1 MKTQSIQKIIFMLL
15 AASSNNL
22 YAGGCE
28 ADSGE
33 VIVDNTATS
42 SVVAIGAN
50 LGFRCDDRGS
60 TAIDDGYGGNAI
72 NISDFKVIQSG
83 TGTNSD
89 DLQVF
94 IGKSDSTISE
104 FNYGTDEQLDLFAEG
119 KHLFD
124 LDRLR
129 TAADWMADNVTPDAG
144 VPDGSYGSISM
155 SEFLGNIAADRTMYG
170 MVRVK
175 VPLQAG
181 QTDSELNALG
191 QTASA
196 GSVYGFCDTSDD
208 LCSCSPGESFDKIK
222 EGDTICGHDLPDDA
236 KIKVKGGL
244 FWDFV
249 DSETG
254 DPLELADLP
263 FVPREL
269 YFKVELPVM
278 VNWAHDLDDDGAMDN
293 MALAKNYSDSYQ
305 DGEFLNET
313 FSFSDV
319 PQESKDQ
326 YDYEN
331 GTALTEALFDALD
344 AAAKYHMML
353 PSGYADGW
361 AEAFDKLNITA
372 TAWTTIPGMTDE
384 FRVPNG
390 VSGILTADD
399 IRSEDFEDIATY
411 LYSGGLIDM
420 HDHVNVSGLVY
431 VPQGMELEAKG
442 AGITRQYLS
451 GAIIIRDSFYIEAK
465 DGTVTVISSDPMSFS
480 SARIST
486 TTSTVTSLEQSNLSF
501 TNSVYE
507 NSDESGT
514 STSTSTNINGSGGSG
529 ASTPGNLS
537 WQEVRPQL

>member
-28 ADSGE
+28 SDYGE

-42 SVVAIGAN
+42 NVVAIGAN

-83 TGTNSD
+83 TDTNSEE
-89 DLQVF
+89 LQVF
-94 IGKSDSTISE
+94 IGKSDNTISE

-124 LDRLR
+124 LERLR

-144 VPDGSYGSISM
+144 VPEGSYGTISM
-155 SEFLGNIAADRTMYG
+155 SEFLESIAAGRTMYG

-175 VPLQAG
+175 IPLQAG
-181 QTDSELNALG
+181 ESDGELNALG
-191 QTASA
+191 QTADA
-196 GSVYGFCDTSDD
+196 GSIYGFCGNSDD

-222 EGDTICGHDLPDDA
+222 EGETICGHDLPDDA

-249 DSETG
+249 DSVTG
-254 DPLELADLP
+254 RPLELAELP
-263 FVPREL
+263 FVPRDL

-278 VNWAHDLDDDGAMDN
+278 VNWAHDLDGDGAMDN
-293 MALAKNYSDSYQ
+293 MALAKDYSDSYE
-305 DGEFLNET
+305 DGDFLNET
-313 FSFSDV
+313 FSFADV

-326 YDYEN
+326 YNFDN
-331 GTALTEALFDALD
+331 GTALTEELFDALD
-344 AAAKYHMML
+344 SAAKYHMML

-361 AEAFDKLNITA
+361 AEAFDKLNITGA
-372 TAWTTIPGMTDE
+372 DWITIPGMSKP
-384 FRVPNG
+384 FSVPKD
-390 VSGILTADD
+390 VSGVMTADD
-399 IRSEDFEDIATY
+399 IRSGDFEDIPTY

-420 HDHVNVSGLVY
+420 HDHTNISGLVY

-465 DGTVTVISSDPMSFS
+465 DGTVTVISSDPLSYS
-480 SARIST
+480 SARISA
-486 TTSTVTSLEQSNLSF
+486 TTSTVTSLNESNLSF

-514 STSTSTNINGSGGSG
+514 STSTSIEGSGGSG
-529 ASTPGNLS
+529 AGTPGNLS